1 MKFKD
6 INLLE
11 PEEEEMKAAEGGE
24 KPGAEPGPSTADQGG
39 LDLEEEKIVIDQL
52 LKGRDGGLLSE

>member
-1 MKFKD
+1 
-6 INLLE
+6 
-11 PEEEEMKAAEGGE
+11 MKAAEGGE